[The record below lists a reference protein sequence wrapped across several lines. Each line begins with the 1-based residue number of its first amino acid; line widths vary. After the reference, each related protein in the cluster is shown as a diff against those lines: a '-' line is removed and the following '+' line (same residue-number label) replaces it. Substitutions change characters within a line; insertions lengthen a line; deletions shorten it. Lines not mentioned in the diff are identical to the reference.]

1 MRQNISYSKT
11 QELGNDV
18 KTKTEQQ
25 NQPPTGEQS
34 IQDKGTGKYQLMVEF
49 KVYFT
54 AQNLIFPFEFLQL
67 PLGNSGL

>member
-34 IQDKGTGKYQLMVEF
+34 I
-49 KVYFT
+49 
-54 AQNLIFPFEFLQL
+54 
-67 PLGNSGL
+67 